1 MIRQPTRSGQIL
13 VCILASFTLCS
24 GFVTA
29 GIAQEQSGE
38 IQIHSLEIVTEV
50 SAITY
55 KEPGL
60 MKESGAM
67 LGIGGSYT
75 YTKGIMLQA
84 EAVFKYGQVD
94 YDGSTQNGTPVTTN
108 GIDNYLFEI
117 RVTGGYDF
125 LVSTTTITPYIGL
138 GHRYLA
144 DNADSIPHGYGRE
157 SNYLYSPIGIT
168 TKTALE
174 NGWFI
179 GVTMEYDIFWSGVQ
193 KSYLSDVDSRIDD
206 VENDQHEGYGF
217 RAAITFQNST
227 FLIEPFFRYWNI
239 EDSDAA
245 FITSLGNPIAI
256 AIEPDNNSTEI
267 GLKAAYIF

>member
-1 MIRQPTRSGQIL
+1 MAKESKCKMQILGCTFALFSLGSGFATAGTEQGQPTG
-13 VCILASFTLCS
+13 
-24 GFVTA
+24 
-29 GIAQEQSGE
+29 
-38 IQIHSLEIVTEV
+38 IQIHSLEVVAEV

-67 LGIGGSYT
+67 VGIGGSYT
-75 YTKGIMLQA
+75 YRENVMFKVDG
-84 EAVFKYGQVD
+84 VFKYGQVD
-94 YDGSTQNGTPVTTN
+94 YDGSTQSGTPVQAN
-108 GIDNYLFEI
+108 GIDNYLLEI

-138 GHRYLA
+138 GNRYLV
-144 DNADSIPHGYGRE
+144 DNADTIPNGYQRE

-168 TKTALE
+168 TKTALD

-179 GVTMEYDIFWSGVQ
+179 GVTMEYDFFWSGVQ
-193 KSYLSDVDSRIDD
+193 KSYLSDVDSRIGD
-206 VENDQHEGYGF
+206 VENDQHNGYGL
-217 RAAITFQNST
+217 RASLIFQNST
-227 FLIEPFFRYWNI
+227 FVIEPFFRYWNI

-245 FITSLGNPIAI
+245 FITALGRPIAI
-256 AIEPDNNSTEI
+256 GIEPENNSTEI

>member
-1 MIRQPTRSGQIL
+1 MTKSPNRKTQIIGC
-13 VCILASFTLCS
+13 VLALFTLSCGS
-24 GFVTA
+24 ATA
-29 GIAQEQSGE
+29 VAAQDQSGE
-38 IQIHSLEIVTEV
+38 IQIHRLEIVTEV

-60 MKESGAM
+60 MEESGAM
-67 LGIGGSYT
+67 VGIGGSYT
-75 YTKGIMLQA
+75 YRKGIMLQA
-84 EAVFKYGQVD
+84 EGVFKYGQVD
-94 YDGSTQNGTPVTTN
+94 YDGSTQSGTPVTAN
-108 GIDNYLFEI
+108 GIDNYLFEV

-138 GHRYLA
+138 GHRYLS
-144 DNADSIPHGYGRE
+144 DNADTIPNGYQRE

-174 NGWFI
+174 NGWFW
-179 GVTMEYDIFWSGVQ
+179 GVTVEYDVFWSGVQ

-206 VENDQHEGYGF
+206 VENDQHKGYGF
-217 RAAITFQNST
+217 RASIVFQNST
-227 FLIEPFFRYWNI
+227 FLIEPFFRYWKI

-245 FITSLGNPIAI
+245 FITALGTPIAI
-256 AIEPDNNSTEI
+256 GIEPDNNSTEI